1 MHHNNRLL
9 IDCSDG
15 GNKSI
20 AVVPGVKV
28 VTVTYVRLNCDVALA
43 RIGVDANDGE
53 LGVLGCCSALLSVVV
68 GRGGDGCTIFLSLSL
83 DGVQRG
89 D

>member
-9 IDCSDG
+9 VDCSDG

-20 AVVPGVKV
+20 AVVPGVKI
-28 VTVTYVRLNCDVALA
+28 VTVACVRLNCDVALA
-43 RIGVDANDGE
+43 RVGVDANDGE
-53 LGVLGCCSALLSVVV
+53 LGVLSCCSALLSVVV
-68 GRGGDGCTIFLSLSL
+68 GRGGKGCTIILSLSL
-83 DGVQRG
+83 DGVQGG